1 MVDVEAVEKHR
12 VLRSDHVVILGEAHT
27 HSITWFARLTMARV
41 IGKDNIEHV
50 DIERLAPTKENF

>member
-1 MVDVEAVEKHR
+1 VVDVEAV
-12 VLRSDHVVILGEAHT
+12 EAHT